1 MDTLNPNIPA
11 PELAQLLTEAAA
23 RRDDYGV
30 KLLTPQLLLRIFLEE
45 PESAAYQILQELSR
59 QRGFDLGELTR
70 RVEMMARHNPGRD
83 ANFNFT
89 DDFGKDIPLADEML
103 VVLDEGL
110 SIAQARNELKVTSGH
125 ALAAMA
131 DVKITTYGALQK
143 MGITQAA
150 VVALLDEVAQDGTPL
165 IHDFIQEARAGEARP
180 VYQREK
186 LLRELLGLLSLA
198 EDRNVILVGP
208 EGAGK
213 RTLVYSLA
221 LLLAEEK
228 GLSGGRSL
236 RSVVVMNESALLE
249 NPLAT
254 MRAALRRASGGILL
268 VPGID
273 RFFADRLRAR
283 FPEQVNRELHK
294 AILNE
299 EQVIVG
305 TTTPAGYERL
315 AQEALIRQ
323 HTRRLDVPAAGRD
336 EAVAMLSYHRQR
348 LEQEYGIEV
357 TREAVEAAAT
367 LADQYV
373 KNVALPAGAVQ
384 LADRAAAMVRMATDE
399 RAARL
404 GGTAGVAADGR
415 MDTDDVLIA
424 TSQLTKIPVA
434 KLSEDEQSRYANMVE
449 HLHRR
454 IIGQDEAVRAVSRA
468 VKIARVGLRD
478 PKRPIG
484 SFLFL
489 GPSGVGKS
497 ELAKALAEFM
507 FGTEEAMLTLDMSE
521 YQNEGSVNRLIGAPP
536 GYVGYEGGGQ
546 LTDYVRQHPYSVI
559 LFDEVEKAHERV
571 FDVLLQ
577 VLDEGRLTDGQ
588 GRTVTFSECVIIMTS
603 NLGARYLLVP
613 VVGERERELVME
625 KVHSFFRPEFLNR
638 LDDIIFFHQLT
649 PEQLGRILE
658 LMLKKEFRL
667 AERQGLTLALSPAA
681 KAWLLAQNDQPQFGA
696 RPLRRIIAR
705 HLREPLADFLLTETT
720 DGGATV
726 TVDAGHEGLAFE
738 VEG

>member
-1 MDTLNPNIPA
+1 MT
-11 PELAQLLTEAAA
+11 AAA
-23 RRDDYGV
+23 AKRDDYGL
-30 KLLTPQLLLRIFLEE
+30 KLLTPQLLLRTFLDDR
-45 PESAAYQILQELSR
+45 ESAAYQILQELSQ

-70 RVEMMARHNPGRD
+70 RVEMMARHAPGRD

-89 DDFGKDIPLADEML
+89 DDFGKDIRLADEML

-143 MGITQAA
+143 MGVTQAA

-165 IHDFIQEARAGEARP
+165 IHDFIQEAQEGEARP
-180 VYQREK
+180 VYQREE
-186 LLRELLGLLSLA
+186 LLRELLSLLSLA
-198 EDRNVILVGP
+198 EGRNIILVGP

-213 RTLVYSLA
+213 RTLGYSLA
-221 LLLAEEK
+221 LLLAEDK
-228 GLSGGRSL
+228 GLSGERAL
-236 RSVVVMNESALLE
+236 RSVVVMNEAALLE

-268 VPGID
+268 VPGIE
-273 RFFADRLRAR
+273 RFFADRLRAK
-283 FPEQVNRELHK
+283 FPEQVNRELQK
-294 AILNE
+294 AILGN
-299 EQVIVG
+299 EQVIAG
-305 TTTPAGYERL
+305 TTTPAGYDRL
-315 AQEALIRQ
+315 AQEPLIRQ
-323 HTRRLDVPAAGRD
+323 HTHRLDVPPATRD
-336 EAVAMLSYHRQR
+336 ETVAMLSFHKQR

-357 TREAVEAAAT
+357 AREALEAAAT

-373 KNVALPAGAVQ
+373 KSVALPAAAVQ
-384 LADRAAAMVRMATDE
+384 LADRAAAMVRMATE
-399 RAARL
+399 EHAARL
-404 GGTAGVAADGR
+404 GETAGIAADGR
-415 MDTDDVLIA
+415 MDTDDVLVA
-424 TSQLTKIPVA
+424 TSQMTKIPVA

-449 HLHRR
+449 HLHKR

-546 LTDYVRQHPYSVI
+546 LTDYVRENPYSVI
-559 LFDEVEKAHERV
+559 LFDEVEKAHDRV

-588 GRTVTFSECVIIMTS
+588 GRTVSLSECVIIMTS
-603 NLGARYLLVP
+603 NLGARSLLVP
-613 VVGERERELVME
+613 VVGERERELVMQA
-625 KVHSFFRPEFLNR
+625 VHDFFRPEFLNR

-649 PEQLGRILE
+649 PEQLRRILE

-667 AERQGLTLALSPAA
+667 AERQGLDLALTPRA
-681 KAWLLAQNDQPQFGA
+681 KVWLLGQNDQPEFGA
-696 RPLRRIIAR
+696 RPLRRLIAR
-705 HLREPLADFLLTETT
+705 HLREPLADFLLTEKTG
-720 DGGATV
+720 DGATV
-726 TVDAGHEGLAFE
+726 RVDVGDGGLRFE
-738 VEG
+738 IGD